1 MDFKKSISSLLI
13 SLVLSPIII
22 YIILTAAKL
31 AGSTYEM
38 SNGETWIIWLL
49 MAILINM
56 SINHSPKIYW
66 QSIAIIFLPIDSL
79 ASLFLPSYHQNHLM
93 ASCFTWTSLPIIVRF
108 YCIFN
113 WPTPIQTIPNC
124 FLINFDLFSL
134 KLPRNIPLLDP
145 R

>member
-56 SINHSPKIYW
+56 SINK
-66 QSIAIIFLPIDSL
+66 
-79 ASLFLPSYHQNHLM
+79 
-93 ASCFTWTSLPIIVRF
+93 
-108 YCIFN
+108 
-113 WPTPIQTIPNC
+113 
-124 FLINFDLFSL
+124 
-134 KLPRNIPLLDP
+134 K
-145 R
+145 